1 MAGINKVILVGNI
14 GNVDIKDTQFGD
26 KVVNISVATSVKYKD
41 KAGNQVEQTEW
52 HHVVLF
58 KKIAEIAA
66 KYISKGAK
74 IYIEGSLKTEKWQ
87 DSQGN
92 DRYTTKIIARD
103 MQMLGSRNDTKSA
116 PAVESNETQYD
127 YAKVKNEGV
136 PLDYD
141 EPPF

>member
-1 MAGINKVILVGNI
+1 MAGINKVILVGNT

-58 KKIAEIAA
+58 KKLAEIAA

-87 DSQGN
+87 DNQGN

-103 MQMLGSRNDTKSA
+103 MQMLGSKNDTKSA
-116 PAVESNETQYD
+116 QPGESNETQYD
-127 YAKVKNEGV
+127 YAKVKDEGV
-136 PLDYD
+136 PLED
-141 EPPF
+141 PPF